1 MTTDDTISLFRGS
14 IMKDKSYLLSSV
26 CNALEILDLL
36 AKEPV
41 LGVAEISQRLGINKT
56 SIFRYLYTLEASGYV
71 FKSGDAKYM
80 LGKKFVYMGSIVEE
94 RQTEFSLAKPELI
107 TLRDKLNE
115 TVHLSILLPDKNLMF
130 IDKVSGTQTMQMR
143 SQIGYQM
150 PAYCSGSG
158 KVLLAGLL
166 EMGGENEIRNIK
178 LDRKTENTITDTDQ
192 LLISLRNIIEN
203 GYGVE
208 DGEAEE
214 GLSCIAVP
222 IKNRQGYTVAAV
234 SVSGLTVSFQKKKEE
249 YVLALKETSARVEKV
264 MGM

>member
-1 MTTDDTISLFRGS
+1 MNEN
-14 IMKDKSYLLSSV
+14 SYLLSSV

-36 AKEPV
+36 TKEPV
-41 LGVAEISQRLGINKT
+41 LGVAEISQRLGMNKT

-71 FKSGDAKYM
+71 YKSNDAKYM
-80 LGKKFVYMGSIVEE
+80 LGKKFVYMGSVVEE

-107 TLRDKLNE
+107 ALRDKLNE
-115 TVHLSILLPDKNLMF
+115 TVHLSILLPDKNMMF
-130 IDKVSGTQTMQMR
+130 IDKVSGTQTLQMR

-150 PAYCSGSG
+150 SAYCSGSG

-166 EMGGENEIRNIK
+166 EMEGEDEIRSIK
-178 LDRKTENTITDTDQ
+178 LDRKTDNTITDTDQ
-192 LLISLRNIIEN
+192 LLVSLRKIIEN
-203 GYGVE
+203 GYGTE

-222 IKNRQGYTVAAV
+222 IKNRQGHTVAAV
-234 SVSGLTVSFQKKKEE
+234 STSGLTVSLQKKKEE
-249 YVLALKETSARVEKV
+249 YVSALKDTASRIEKL